1 MSGDFHAT
9 KNFSLKSTGENIS
22 PTEKEF
28 LKRPCDT
35 REFSPGRTPL
45 MDGKRETL
53 QQEENSAVRTPYDDS
68 TNGCLNKILR
78 GVLQESFDRGK

>member
-9 KNFSLKSTGENIS
+9 KNFSLKSTGTNIS

-28 LKRPCDT
+28 LKRSCDT

-45 MDGKRETL
+45 MDGKLETL
-53 QQEENSAVRTPYDDS
+53 Q
-68 TNGCLNKILR
+68 
-78 GVLQESFDRGK
+78 

>member
-53 QQEENSAVRTPYDDS
+53 Q
-68 TNGCLNKILR
+68 
-78 GVLQESFDRGK
+78 